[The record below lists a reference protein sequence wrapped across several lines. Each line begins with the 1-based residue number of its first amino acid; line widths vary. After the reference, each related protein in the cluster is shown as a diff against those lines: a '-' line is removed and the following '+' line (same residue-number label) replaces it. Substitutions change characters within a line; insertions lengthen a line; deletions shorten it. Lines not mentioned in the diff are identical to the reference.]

1 VQGASGIALIKGFVG
16 KPFSDDYHATIRG
29 YAKIESS
36 GAGEHKQFGIPGFTD
51 YPHAIELLAGTYNL
65 QAYCFNGF
73 TSYRPSTTM
82 PLQAGKTYTL
92 KCEVRE
98 GQAAIEVRT
107 SSTDPT

>member
-1 VQGASGIALIKGFVG
+1 L
-16 KPFSDDYHATIRG
+16 
-29 YAKIESS
+29 
-36 GAGEHKQFGIPGFTD
+36 
-51 YPHAIELLAGTYNL
+51 
-65 QAYCFNGF
+65 
-73 TSYRPSTTM
+73 